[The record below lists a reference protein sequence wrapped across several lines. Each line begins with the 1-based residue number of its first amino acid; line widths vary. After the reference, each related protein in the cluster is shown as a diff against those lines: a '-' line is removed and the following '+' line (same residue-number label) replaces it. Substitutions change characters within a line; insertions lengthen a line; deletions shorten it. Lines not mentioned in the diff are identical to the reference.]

1 MSTSEMPSGRGRLPG
16 MGPANA
22 SASSRAGHEALVQ
35 ATPAGSAEE
44 NPTPSATS
52 PTRLRGPRTPAV
64 AAASTAARTETCTPL
79 ASEPKIQVN
88 PRIYQGTWGHYEELA
103 DQLPRHQRRGALT
116 ALVNSILAQHAPLTV
131 DEARRAIDWLRHT
144 ENRDD

>member
-22 SASSRAGHEALVQ
+22 SASSRVGHEALVQ
-35 ATPAGSAEE
+35 ATPVRSAEE
-44 NPTPSATS
+44 NPTPSAPS

-64 AAASTAARTETCTPL
+64 AAASTSAHKETCTPR

-88 PRIYQGTWGHYEELA
+88 PRIYQSTWGHYEELV

-116 ALVNSILAQHAPLTV
+116 ALVNSILAQHAPPNV
-131 DEARRAIDWLRHT
+131 DEARRAINWLRHT